1 VRAVRAGE
9 SGPELHA
16 HFAIQLG
23 ISLQGE
29 MSYRAGRSG
38 RNQKAEGWLVGSDQQ
53 HWLRGDGVSAV
64 FFLDPLTAVGQRAE
78 AAVRIVGVLALP
90 HELCAMA
97 RPELERC
104 WRRGWRGNELQSL
117 ADRLVV
123 QLSPQHACPRT
134 LDPRVQTVID
144 ALHSEVSE
152 NIRLE
157 ELAASVGL
165 SESRLAHLF
174 RHDVGIPMRQY
185 RLTLRM
191 EEAVAQIAMGR
202 SMTESAHMAG
212 FADAAHF
219 CRICR
224 RMFGSAPSQLPNFRI
239 ERDAVQKR
247 ISFSTR

>member
-16 HFAIQLG
+16 HFAIQLS

-29 MSYRAGRSG
+29 MSYHAGRSG
-38 RNQKAEGWLVGSDQQ
+38 HNRKAEGWLIGSDQP
-53 HWLRGDGVSAV
+53 HWLQGDGVSAT
-64 FFLDPLTAVGQRAE
+64 FFLDPLTAPGRRVE
-78 AAVRIVGVLALP
+78 TAVRSVGALVLP
-90 HELCAMA
+90 YELCAMA
-97 RPELERC
+97 RLELERC
-104 WRRGWRGNELQSL
+104 WQRGWRGVDLQSL
-117 ADRLVV
+117 ADRLVA
-123 QLSPQHACPRT
+123 QLVPQQACPQI
-134 LDPRVQTVID
+134 LDPRVQSVID
-144 ALHSEVSE
+144 ALHSDVSE
-152 NIRLE
+152 NVSLE
-157 ELAASVGL
+157 DLAARVGL

-202 SMTESAHMAG
+202 SMTDSAHMAG

-224 RMFGSAPSQLPNFRI
+224 RMFGSAPSGLPSFKL
-239 ERDAVQKR
+239 EKDAAR
-247 ISFSTR
+247 ATLAL